1 MLLIALTLV
10 ANRHDDVKSCVK
22 VDNAISVNDSALVN
36 VKILV
41 PCTDTSYVSVLG
53 VEAADAI
60 FVGIEPQWSLAVAE

>member
-10 ANRHDDVKSCVK
+10 AYRHDDVKSCVE
-22 VDNAISVNDSALVN
+22 VNNAIPVDYPALVY

-60 FVGIEPQWSLAVAE
+60 LVGIEPQRSLAVAE

>member
-10 ANRHDDVKSCVK
+10 AHWHYDVKSCVE
-22 VDNAISVNDSALVN
+22 VDNAISVDDSALVY

-60 FVGIEPQWSLAVAE
+60 LVGIEPQRSLVVAE